1 MRLENDEK
9 ILIKGEFEK
18 KLGLNSKSIIF
29 LVIFFT
35 FLTYCCSHFAG
46 IFVTV
51 IDIIVFAIWYNFYKK
66 NIIELYCTNKKI
78 YLKTIDSFT
87 HSETEKEAYLD
98 TISDIIVKKDE
109 QYGNTLVIK
118 SAGNTIIEVDT
129 SYGWIMNAEKI
140 KSIAMQQK
148 EQSIKLNKKETLQT
162 NFKEFNSNN
171 NVKEKLKEL
180 KTLFDDGLITE
191 KEYNDKRQ
199 EYLNLL

>member
-1 MRLENDEK
+1 
-9 ILIKGEFEK
+9 
-18 KLGLNSKSIIF
+18 
-29 LVIFFT
+29 
-35 FLTYCCSHFAG
+35 
-46 IFVTV
+46 
-51 IDIIVFAIWYNFYKK
+51 
-66 NIIELYCTNKKI
+66 
-78 YLKTIDSFT
+78 
-87 HSETEKEAYLD
+87 
-98 TISDIIVKKDE
+98 
-109 QYGNTLVIK
+109 
-118 SAGNTIIEVDT
+118 
-129 SYGWIMNAEKI
+129 MNAEKI